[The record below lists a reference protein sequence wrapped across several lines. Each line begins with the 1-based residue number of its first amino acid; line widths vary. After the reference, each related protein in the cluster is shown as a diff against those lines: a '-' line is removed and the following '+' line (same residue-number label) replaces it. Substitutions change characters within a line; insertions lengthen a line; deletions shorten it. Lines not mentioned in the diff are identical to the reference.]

1 MDRVDH
7 LNLRGRPTSGVS
19 RDRTLVRPD
28 SLMVERRNSNAG
40 LFVVRG
46 AYGRPRIFSEV
57 SALKPIREL
66 FSQRSG
72 GKFGPKIA
80 GDRSLSKGEKA
91 KEDRQ
96 FESPPL
102 QQRGSANR
110 RSAFMPGSGSIA
122 FIGN

>member
-1 MDRVDH
+1 MEFEPPV
-7 LNLRGRPTSGVS
+7 
-19 RDRTLVRPD
+19 
-28 SLMVERRNSNAG
+28 

-46 AYGRPRIFSEV
+46 AYGRPRIFGEV

-72 GKFGPKIA
+72 GKFGPKMA

-102 QQRGSANR
+102 HQRGTANR
-110 RSAFMPGSGSIA
+110 RSRSLNSRFVGEVTGRPGATFVIIS
-122 FIGN
+122 